1 MELGSMLAAEAAP
14 QPDAEGSGGL
24 QPNAPGHEETSL
36 PQGDTSDTSML
47 SGEQPSSQQPSGGVP
62 LAAVAATGLEATT
75 EEEQQPEA
83 GGSGGKPAVRTREQF
98 LKVRAAS
105 LHAHAGVRM

>member
-1 MELGSMLAAEAAP
+1 MELGSMLAAEAPP

-47 SGEQPSSQQPSGGVP
+47 SGDND
-62 LAAVAATGLEATT
+62 
-75 EEEQQPEA
+75 
-83 GGSGGKPAVRTREQF
+83 
-98 LKVRAAS
+98 
-105 LHAHAGVRM
+105 